1 MIHNT
6 CPCCGTSRL
15 PHLADCTF
23 RSDAPEAAD
32 DFDEVLGLRA
42 EIASL
47 RLTDAERMAV
57 DMAILNCHQ
66 AGGVDGVRVAATLRS
81 LLERTK

>member
-6 CPCCGTSRL
+6 CPCCGISRL

-42 EIASL
+42 EIASVRAGLAKL
-47 RLTDAERMAV
+47 REGLADAKNT
-57 DMAILNCHQ
+57 IL
-66 AGGVDGVRVAATLRS
+66 ADYIDA
-81 LLERTK
+81 LLGDA

>member
-6 CPCCGTSRL
+6 CPCCGISRL

-32 DFDEVLGLRA
+32 DFDEVLGLRD
-42 EIASL
+42 EIARL
-47 RLTDAERMAV
+47 RLTYKEREAIAGAIAAEHGRGAWTW
-57 DMAILNCHQ
+57 
-66 AGGVDGVRVAATLRS
+66 AATLRG
-81 LLERTK
+81 LLERLG